1 MHLKSLF
8 SWFFSKLVFVLVLIS
23 FILSLSKSS
32 KEYKSEL
39 LKVESDLFRKSAE
52 IIGSRNFDPANHV
65 NYKITSIANDGS
77 VISSS
82 SFGAGASFAEVDD
95 FQRALKG
102 DVFTKVKHDQG
113 VKHQILWSP
122 TEVDGK
128 LQVVSVDVEVDVSYA
143 GILASNLIINLLLA
157 TIIGFVLTRILAQ
170 PLEDTLTKSTQ
181 DVINIKEERFHVS
194 SDDLETIETTEL
206 SQSLIDLSKKVNE
219 EYLRLREDVSQWK
232 VFFSTL
238 PRGLLAIDSERTII
252 NCNQNSLDMISLQN
266 SSVDESIGTTVM
278 AAFRNADLNSITRDF
293 FESAETIKDYEF
305 EQVVEDIVETF
316 KIVCVELS
324 LQNQEDPPGALV
336 IIENI
341 TSLRRL
347 ENMRKDFVANVSHEL
362 KTPIA
367 IIGGFV
373 ETLKDCADDPE
384 STLRFLDIIE
394 KNTARLT
401 TVIDDLLN
409 LSKLE
414 QNEMLIKKDFEARP
428 IEETIR
434 SAVDVC
440 SYEASKKGIN
450 LIQNLEDSKYY
461 KDGDMYANHRLL
473 EQSIRNL
480 VENAIRYSPENSDVV
495 IVAKKQLESI
505 EIKVTDNGPGIAEEH
520 QTKIFERFY
529 RVDKS
534 RDRQTGGSGLGL
546 AIVKHILRIHNGNI
560 SLTSEEG
567 KGSEFTLSI
576 PYSTA
581 PKLA

>member
-23 FILSLSKSS
+23 FVLSLSKSS

-52 IIGSRNFDPANHV
+52 IIGSRNFNPASYV
-65 NYKITSIANDGS
+65 NYKITLIANDGS

-102 DVFTKVKHDQG
+102 EVFTKVKHDQG

-128 LQVVSVDVEVDVSYA
+128 RQVVSVDVEVDVSYA
-143 GILASNLIINLLLA
+143 GILASNLIINLILA
-157 TIIGFVLTRILAQ
+157 TILGFILTRILAQ

-181 DVINIKEERFHVS
+181 DINSIKDERFYVS
-194 SDDLETIETTEL
+194 SDDLETIETTDL
-206 SQSLIDLSKKVNE
+206 SQSIIDLSKKVNE
-219 EYLRLREDVSQWK
+219 EYQRLREDVSQWK

-305 EQVVEDIVETF
+305 EQVVEDIIETF

-324 LQNQEDPPGALV
+324 LQNKEDSPGALV

-373 ETLKDCADDPE
+373 ETLKDCADDPD
-384 STLRFLDIIE
+384 STLRFLEIIE

-414 QNEMLIKKDFEARP
+414 QNEMLIKKDFEVRP
-428 IEETIR
+428 IEETVR

-505 EIKVTDNGPGIAEEH
+505 EIKVTDSGPGIAEEH

-560 SLTSEEG
+560 SVTSEEG

-576 PYSTA
+576 PYATA
-581 PKLA
+581 P